1 MAASVSAQ
9 TVTESKSYDN
19 VYIGINGG
27 VATKS
32 TGHSWMDNLNP
43 NAGLRLGRYFT
54 PVFGLTAE
62 SNVKYQFVGYSQPQ
76 QLVWWLSW
84 RATWI

>member
-1 MAASVSAQ
+1 MKRLGLLLTAAAVAASVSAQ

-43 NAGLRLGRYFT
+43 NA
-54 PVFGLTAE
+54 
-62 SNVKYQFVGYSQPQ
+62 
-76 QLVWWLSW
+76 
-84 RATWI
+84 